1 MAKYERQVTNKYY
14 GVGSGGKVYTNT
26 QSDGLAKSLQNA
38 GYKIG
43 KAEDLRIDRKKD
55 KAVSKINEMYAS
67 GKTFEDI
74 NAEILAGQHPELTG
88 KYIDATTNYHAGR
101 VKASEVIKEIEANKN
116 KYDFTDK
123 SQSLETFYKAY
134 MPNFDGMDSS
144 AILGFSTLFNQ
155 FKSKDAMIDANNRST
170 HASNVKIEEGVTIL
184 DTMPTELI
192 KTNLAG
198 EFNSFKTPVPNS
210 DGSGKINQLYT
221 NKEAISVLVRSVQKV
236 IALAETEDD
245 LERAE
250 AILSANLGI
259 GKDGQ
264 DIKSLGSRNTKE
276 VLKLKEDLLKKR
288 RALIINDRTTK
299 DKQEKEDIRALNAS
313 IFEKVQIESSTA
325 DIKGAD
331 MPMRDKN
338 HVELMAIRDEL
349 EKFGVPAYVTNFD
362 RLMNDNE
369 YIDNDP
375 AIYNELVSSIYD
387 GEFSSQEEIA
397 DAINN
402 LNIDPRLLS
411 PTLTLFTKWQT
422 SSTKQGSVHATNTTY
437 KEGLKY
443 IENAV
448 RGNFTSGGILK
459 ENGNQAIRNAHN
471 YMKVELY
478 NFENNYALENNGKQP
493 STFEREA
500 FMKQMGDIVIKNFSE
515 GNLEP
520 SMKTM
525 PEYEA
530 EIKEAEEAKKVKDEK
545 YETVGIPEMTQTI
558 TDLMTD
564 NQLGNNKLIQEVID
578 NFDPSFLG
586 LPFTGGDSRGGNP
599 FGKNFGESDAESFE
613 VYKNEQLP
621 TIVAQ
626 ILDGSNFSQT
636 QMDAMEQG
644 DYENL
649 VKSIATGL
657 GKDVTVEIVDMAL
670 TILRGKNK

>member
-14 GVGSGGKVYTNT
+14 GAGSGGKVYTNT
-26 QSDGLAKSLQNA
+26 QSDGLAKSLSNA

-478 NFENNYALENNGKQP
+478 NFENNYALENKGKTP

-564 NQLGNNKLIQEVID
+564 NQLGNNKLIKEVID
-578 NFDPSFLG
+578 NFDPSFAG
-586 LPFTGGDSRGGNP
+586 IPFTGGDSS
-599 FGKNFGESDAESFE
+599 FGETDAESF
-613 VYKNEQLP
+613 VRYKNEQLP

>member
-26 QSDGLAKSLQNA
+26 QSDGLAKSLSNA

-43 KAEDLRIDRKKD
+43 KAEDIRIDRKKD

-288 RALIINDRTTK
+288 RALIINDRTNK
-299 DKQEKEDIRALNAS
+299 NEQEKEDVRALNAS
-313 IFEKVQIESSTA
+313 IFEKVTEATP
-325 DIKGAD
+325 DGD
-331 MPMRDKN
+331 YERDKN

-375 AIYNELVSSIYD
+375 AVYNALVSSIYD

-411 PTLTLFTKWQT
+411 PTLTLFASWQN
-422 SSTKQGSVHATNTTY
+422 SSNKAGSIHTTNIVY

-448 RGNFTSGGILK
+448 KGNFTSNGILK

-530 EIKEAEEAKKVKDEK
+530 EIKEAEEATKVKDEK

-564 NQLGNNKLIQEVID
+564 NQLGNNKLIKEVID
-578 NFDPSFLG
+578 NFDPSFMG
-586 LPFTGGDSRGGNP
+586 LEFDTDSR
-599 FGKNFGESDAESFE
+599 FGETDAESFTR
-613 VYKNEQLP
+613 YKNEQLP

-636 QMDAMEQG
+636 QMDALEQG

-649 VKSIATGL
+649 VKTIATGL
-657 GKDVTVEIVDMAL
+657 GKEVSVEIVDAAL

>member
-1 MAKYERQVTNKYY
+1 
-14 GVGSGGKVYTNT
+14 
-26 QSDGLAKSLQNA
+26 
-38 GYKIG
+38 
-43 KAEDLRIDRKKD
+43 
-55 KAVSKINEMYAS
+55 MYAS

-411 PTLTLFTKWQT
+411 PTLTLFARWQN
-422 SSTKQGSVHATNTTY
+422 SSNKAGSIHTTNIVY

-448 RGNFTSGGILK
+448 KGNFTSNGILK

-564 NQLGNNKLIQEVID
+564 NQLGNNKLIKEVID
-578 NFDPSFLG
+578 NFDPSFAG
-586 LPFTGGDSRGGNP
+586 IPFTGGDSS
-599 FGKNFGESDAESFE
+599 FGETDAESF
-613 VYKNEQLP
+613 VRYKNEQLP

>member
-26 QSDGLAKSLQNA
+26 QSDGLAKSLSNA

-43 KAEDLRIDRKKD
+43 KAEDIRIDRKKD

-299 DKQEKEDIRALNAS
+299 DKQEKEDVRALNAS
-313 IFEKVQIESSTA
+313 IFEKVTEATP
-325 DIKGAD
+325 DGD
-331 MPMRDKN
+331 YERDKN

-375 AIYNELVSSIYD
+375 AVYNALVSSIYD

-411 PTLTLFTKWQT
+411 PTLTLFASWQN
-422 SSTKQGSVHATNTTY
+422 SSNKAGSIHTTNIVY

-448 RGNFTSGGILK
+448 KGNFTSNGILK

-525 PEYEA
+525 PEYEE
-530 EIKEAEEAKKVKDEK
+530 EIKQAEAEKKIKDEK

-564 NQLGNNKLIQEVID
+564 NQLGNNKLIKEVID
-578 NFDPSFLG
+578 NFDPSFMG
-586 LPFTGGDSRGGNP
+586 LEFDTDSR
-599 FGKNFGESDAESFE
+599 FGETDAESFTR
-613 VYKNEQLP
+613 YKNEQLP

-636 QMDAMEQG
+636 QMDALEQG

-649 VKSIATGL
+649 VKTIATGL
-657 GKDVTVEIVDMAL
+657 GKEVSVEIVDAAL

>member
-14 GVGSGGKVYTNT
+14 GAGSGGKVYTNT
-26 QSDGLAKSLQNA
+26 QSDGLAKSLSNA

-478 NFENNYALENNGKQP
+478 NFENNYALENKGKTP

-520 SMKTM
+520 RMKTM

-564 NQLGNNKLIQEVID
+564 NQLGNNKLIKEVID
-578 NFDPSFLG
+578 NFDPSFAG
-586 LPFTGGDSRGGNP
+586 IPFTGGDSS
-599 FGKNFGESDAESFE
+599 FGETDAESF
-613 VYKNEQLP
+613 VRYKNEQLP

>member
-14 GVGSGGKVYTNT
+14 GAGSGGKVYTNT
-26 QSDGLAKSLQNA
+26 QSDGLAKSLSNA

-478 NFENNYALENNGKQP
+478 NFENNYALENKGKTP

-564 NQLGNNKLIQEVID
+564 NQLGNNKLIKEVID
-578 NFDPSFLG
+578 NFDPSFAG
-586 LPFTGGDSRGGNP
+586 IPFTGGDSS
-599 FGKNFGESDAESFE
+599 FGETDAESF
-613 VYKNEQLP
+613 VRYKNEQLP

-649 VKSIATGL
+649 VKTIATGL
-657 GKDVTVEIVDMAL
+657 GKEVSVEIVDAAL

>member
-14 GVGSGGKVYTNT
+14 GAGSGGKVYTNT
-26 QSDGLAKSLQNA
+26 QSDGLAKSLSNA

-210 DGSGKINQLYT
+210 DGSGKVNQLYT

-313 IFEKVQIESSTA
+313 IFEKVTEATPDQ
-325 DIKGAD
+325 
-331 MPMRDKN
+331 
-338 HVELMAIRDEL
+338 
-349 EKFGVPAYVTNFD
+349 AYE
-362 RLMNDNE
+362 R
-369 YIDNDP
+369 
-375 AIYNELVSSIYD
+375 
-387 GEFSSQEEIA
+387 QE
-397 DAINN
+397 
-402 LNIDPRLLS
+402 PCR
-411 PTLTLFTKWQT
+411 
-422 SSTKQGSVHATNTTY
+422 V
-437 KEGLKY
+437 
-443 IENAV
+443 
-448 RGNFTSGGILK
+448 
-459 ENGNQAIRNAHN
+459 NGN
-471 YMKVELY
+471 
-478 NFENNYALENNGKQP
+478 
-493 STFEREA
+493 
-500 FMKQMGDIVIKNFSE
+500 
-515 GNLEP
+515 
-520 SMKTM
+520 
-525 PEYEA
+525 
-530 EIKEAEEAKKVKDEK
+530 
-545 YETVGIPEMTQTI
+545 
-558 TDLMTD
+558 
-564 NQLGNNKLIQEVID
+564 
-578 NFDPSFLG
+578 
-586 LPFTGGDSRGGNP
+586 
-599 FGKNFGESDAESFE
+599 
-613 VYKNEQLP
+613 
-621 TIVAQ
+621 
-626 ILDGSNFSQT
+626 
-636 QMDAMEQG
+636 
-644 DYENL
+644 
-649 VKSIATGL
+649 
-657 GKDVTVEIVDMAL
+657 
-670 TILRGKNK
+670 

>member
-184 DTMPTELI
+184 DTIPTELI

-210 DGSGKINQLYT
+210 NGSGKINQLYT

-288 RALIINDRTTK
+288 RALIINDRTNK
-299 DKQEKEDIRALNAS
+299 NEQEKEDVRALNAS
-313 IFEKVQIESSTA
+313 IFEKVTEATP
-325 DIKGAD
+325 DGD
-331 MPMRDKN
+331 YERDKN

-362 RLMNDNE
+362 RLMNDNA

-375 AIYNELVSSIYD
+375 DVYNALVASIYD

-411 PTLTLFTKWQT
+411 PTLSLFASWQN
-422 SSTKQGSVHATNTTY
+422 SSNKAGSIHTTNMVY

-545 YETVGIPEMTQTI
+545 YEAVGIPEMTQTI

-564 NQLGNNKLIQEVID
+564 NQLGNNKLIKEVID
-578 NFDPSFLG
+578 NFDPSFAG
-586 LPFTGGDSRGGNP
+586 IPFTGGDSS
-599 FGKNFGESDAESFE
+599 FGETDAESF
-613 VYKNEQLP
+613 VRYKNEQLP

-626 ILDGSNFSQT
+626 ILDSSNFSQT

-649 VKSIATGL
+649 VKTIATGL
-657 GKDVTVEIVDMAL
+657 GKDVTVEIVDAAL

>member
-14 GVGSGGKVYTNT
+14 GAGSGGKVYTNT
-26 QSDGLAKSLQNA
+26 QSDGLAKSLSNA

-478 NFENNYALENNGKQP
+478 NFENNYALENKGKTP

-578 NFDPSFLG
+578 NFDPSFAG
-586 LPFTGGDSRGGNP
+586 IPFTGGDSS
-599 FGKNFGESDAESFE
+599 FGETDAESF
-613 VYKNEQLP
+613 VRYKNEQLP

>member
-14 GVGSGGKVYTNT
+14 GAGSGGKVYTNT
-26 QSDGLAKSLQNA
+26 QSDGLAKSLSNA

-478 NFENNYALENNGKQP
+478 NFENNYALENKGKQP

-564 NQLGNNKLIQEVID
+564 NQLGNNKLIKEVID
-578 NFDPSFLG
+578 NFDPSFAG
-586 LPFTGGDSRGGNP
+586 IPFTGGDSS
-599 FGKNFGESDAESFE
+599 FGETDAESF
-613 VYKNEQLP
+613 VRYKNEQLP

>member
-14 GVGSGGKVYTNT
+14 GAGGGGKVYTNT

-74 NAEILAGQHPELTG
+74 NAEILAGEHPELTG

-198 EFNSFKTPVPNS
+198 EFNSLKTPVPNS

-288 RALIINDRTTK
+288 RALIINDRTNK
-299 DKQEKEDIRALNAS
+299 NEQEKEDVRALNAS
-313 IFEKVQIESSTA
+313 IFEKVTEATP
-325 DIKGAD
+325 DGD
-331 MPMRDKN
+331 YERDKN

-411 PTLTLFTKWQT
+411 PTLSLFASWQN
-422 SSTKQGSVHATNTTY
+422 SSNKAGSIHTTNVVY

-443 IENAV
+443 IENGV
-448 RGNFTSGGILK
+448 RGNYTSNGILK
-459 ENGNQAIRNAHN
+459 ENGNKAIRNAHN

-478 NFENNYALENNGKQP
+478 NFEKDYAEKNDGKQP
-493 STFEREA
+493 STFEREE
-500 FMKQMGDIVIKNFSE
+500 FMKKMGDIVIEKFVE
-515 GNLEP
+515 GTEGDP
-520 SMKTM
+520 TMKTM

-530 EIKEAEEAKKVKDEK
+530 DIKEKQKLKDEK
-545 YETVGIPEMTQTI
+545 DAKYEAAGVSDTTEAIAKALKDAELDIPVKVKEALEKFDSNIFGFGFGLNDEEYGKSEAEDRQEFANEKIPAVVADILKDVPI
-558 TDLMTD
+558 TM
-564 NQLGNNKLIQEVID
+564 EVIEALEPAD
-578 NFDPSFLG
+578 FNSLKMQIAKAMSAG
-586 LPFTGGDSRGGNP
+586 STG
-599 FGKNFGESDAESFE
+599 A
-613 VYKNEQLP
+613 
-621 TIVAQ
+621 
-626 ILDGSNFSQT
+626 
-636 QMDAMEQG
+636 
-644 DYENL
+644 
-649 VKSIATGL
+649 L
-657 GKDVTVEIVDMAL
+657 GKITTQQIDQAL
-670 TILRGKNK
+670 QLIIQNKGS

>member
-1 MAKYERQVTNKYY
+1 
-14 GVGSGGKVYTNT
+14 
-26 QSDGLAKSLQNA
+26 
-38 GYKIG
+38 
-43 KAEDLRIDRKKD
+43 
-55 KAVSKINEMYAS
+55 
-67 GKTFEDI
+67 
-74 NAEILAGQHPELTG
+74 
-88 KYIDATTNYHAGR
+88 
-101 VKASEVIKEIEANKN
+101 
-116 KYDFTDK
+116 
-123 SQSLETFYKAY
+123 
-134 MPNFDGMDSS
+134 MDSS

-184 DTMPTELI
+184 DTIPTELI
-192 KTNLAG
+192 KTDLAG
-198 EFNSFKTPVPNS
+198 EWNSFKTPVPNS
-210 DGSGKINQLYT
+210 DGSGKVNQLYT

-288 RALIINDRTTK
+288 RALIINDRTNK
-299 DKQEKEDIRALNAS
+299 NEQEKEDVRALNAS
-313 IFEKVQIESSTA
+313 IFEKVTEATP
-325 DIKGAD
+325 DGD
-331 MPMRDKN
+331 YERDKN

-375 AIYNELVSSIYD
+375 DVYNALVASIYD
-387 GEFSSQEEIA
+387 GEFTSQEEIA

-402 LNIDPRLLS
+402 LNIDPRKLA
-411 PTLTLFTKWQT
+411 PTLSLFASWQN
-422 SSTKQGSVHATNTTY
+422 SSTKQGSVHSTNTTY

-471 YMKVELY
+471 YMLTELY
-478 NFENNYALENNGKQP
+478 AFERDYADKNEGKQP
-493 STFEREA
+493 STFEREE
-500 FMKQMGDIVIKNFSE
+500 FLKKMGDIVIKNFSE

-545 YETVGIPEMTQTI
+545 YEAVGIPEMTQTI

-564 NQLGNNKLIQEVID
+564 NQLGNNKLIKEVID
-578 NFDPSFLG
+578 NFDPSFAG
-586 LPFTGGDSRGGNP
+586 IPFTGGDSS
-599 FGKNFGESDAESFE
+599 FGETDAESF
-613 VYKNEQLP
+613 VRYKNEQLP

-626 ILDGSNFSQT
+626 ILDSSNFSQT
-636 QMDAMEQG
+636 QMEAMEQG

-649 VKSIATGL
+649 VKTIATGL
-657 GKDVTVEIVDMAL
+657 GKEVSVEIVDAAL

>member
-1 MAKYERQVTNKYY
+1 
-14 GVGSGGKVYTNT
+14 
-26 QSDGLAKSLQNA
+26 
-38 GYKIG
+38 
-43 KAEDLRIDRKKD
+43 
-55 KAVSKINEMYAS
+55 
-67 GKTFEDI
+67 
-74 NAEILAGQHPELTG
+74 
-88 KYIDATTNYHAGR
+88 
-101 VKASEVIKEIEANKN
+101 
-116 KYDFTDK
+116 
-123 SQSLETFYKAY
+123 
-134 MPNFDGMDSS
+134 
-144 AILGFSTLFNQ
+144 
-155 FKSKDAMIDANNRST
+155 
-170 HASNVKIEEGVTIL
+170 
-184 DTMPTELI
+184 
-192 KTNLAG
+192 
-198 EFNSFKTPVPNS
+198 
-210 DGSGKINQLYT
+210 
-221 NKEAISVLVRSVQKV
+221 
-236 IALAETEDD
+236 
-245 LERAE
+245 
-250 AILSANLGI
+250 
-259 GKDGQ
+259 
-264 DIKSLGSRNTKE
+264 
-276 VLKLKEDLLKKR
+276 
-288 RALIINDRTTK
+288 
-299 DKQEKEDIRALNAS
+299 
-313 IFEKVQIESSTA
+313 
-325 DIKGAD
+325 
-331 MPMRDKN
+331 
-338 HVELMAIRDEL
+338 MAIRDEL

-478 NFENNYALENNGKQP
+478 NFENNYALENKGKTP

-564 NQLGNNKLIQEVID
+564 NQLGNNKLIKEVID
-578 NFDPSFLG
+578 NFDPSFMG
-586 LPFTGGDSRGGNP
+586 LEFDTDSR
-599 FGKNFGESDAESFE
+599 FGETDAESFTR
-613 VYKNEQLP
+613 YKNEQLP

>member
-74 NAEILAGQHPELTG
+74 NAEILAGEHPELTG

-184 DTMPTELI
+184 DTIPTELI
-192 KTNLAG
+192 KKDLAG

-288 RALIINDRTTK
+288 RALIINDRTNK
-299 DKQEKEDIRALNAS
+299 NEQEKEDVRALNAS
-313 IFEKVQIESSTA
+313 IFEKVTEATP
-325 DIKGAD
+325 DGD
-331 MPMRDKN
+331 YERDKN

-375 AIYNELVSSIYD
+375 AVYNALVSSIYD

-411 PTLTLFTKWQT
+411 PTLSLFASWQN
-422 SSTKQGSVHATNTTY
+422 SSNKAGSIHTTNMVY

-448 RGNFTSGGILK
+448 KGNFTSNGILK

-525 PEYEA
+525 PEYEE
-530 EIKEAEEAKKVKDEK
+530 EIKQAEAEKKIKDEK

-564 NQLGNNKLIQEVID
+564 NQLGNNKLIKEVID
-578 NFDPSFLG
+578 NFDPSFMG
-586 LPFTGGDSRGGNP
+586 LEFDTDSR
-599 FGKNFGESDAESFE
+599 FGETDAESF
-613 VYKNEQLP
+613 VRYKNEQLP

-649 VKSIATGL
+649 VKTIATGL
-657 GKDVTVEIVDMAL
+657 GKDVTVEIVDAAL